1 LQLSSPKTSG
11 VNTRGL
17 IQQNDKELSGL
28 IPQGDYVN
36 TTANIAQPRTPIISN
51 AVLGTTIFVIVEV
64 MFFAGLMSAY
74 TVIRAGAGLRWV
86 PPPNVRLPVESTLI
100 NTGFLM
106 LSGILMILAVWW
118 FSKSKDKSRWAFLGA
133 ILLGATF
140 VALQGQ
146 EWLKLLSLG
155 MTIGTG
161 VFASTF
167 FLLIGAHGLHAISA
181 IIAMVYIWTW
191 MNQGRCKTDHIQAI
205 MVYWLFIVGIWPI
218 LYRLV
223 YF

>member
-1 LQLSSPKTSG
+1 
-11 VNTRGL
+11 VNT
-17 IQQNDKELSGL
+17 S
-28 IPQGDYVN
+28 
-36 TTANIAQPRTPIISN
+36 IAQSRAPVISN
-51 AVLGTTIFVIVEV
+51 AVLGTVIFVMVEV
-64 MFFAGLMSAY
+64 MFFAGLISAY

-86 PPPNVRLPVESTLI
+86 PPLDVRLPVDSTLL
-100 NTGFLM
+100 NTAFL
-106 LSGILMILAVWW
+106 LISGILMVLAVLW
-118 FSKSKDKSRWAFLGA
+118 FSKSRDKSRFAFLGT
-133 ILLGATF
+133 ILLGTTF
-140 VALQGQ
+140 VVLQGQ
-146 EWLKLLSLG
+146 EWIKLLSLG

-181 IIAMVYIWTW
+181 IIAMLYLLLWIA
-191 MNQGRCKTDHIQAI
+191 QGRCRLDHMQAM